1 MKTKPSWYYNQSAVI
16 PFRLKSGKLEVLLVT
31 SRIKKNWIIPKGI
44 IEIGLSPQQSAVK
57 EALEE
62 AGVSGN
68 LIDKLFDEYTYKK
81 WGGKC
86 RVKVY
91 LLQVEKVHKNW
102 DEKNTRERQWL
113 SINKAIKKI
122 NKKELVILLTLF
134 SESYLNFLK

>member
-16 PFRLKSGKLEVLLVT
+16 PFRFKSGKLEVLLVT

-44 IEIGLSPQQSAVK
+44 IEIGLSPQQSAAK

-68 LIDKLFDEYTYKK
+68 LIDILFEEYTYKK

>member
-1 MKTKPSWYYNQSAVI
+1 MKTKPNWYYNQSAVI
-16 PFRLKSGKLEVLLVT
+16 PFRLRTGKLEVLLIT
-31 SRIKKNWIIPKGI
+31 SRNKKNWIIPKGI

-68 LIDKLFDEYTYKK
+68 LIDKLFDEYTYEK

-91 LLQVEKVHKNW
+91 LLHVEKVHKNW
-102 DEKNTRERQWL
+102 EEKNIRGRKWL

-122 NKKELVILLTLF
+122 NKKELVKLLTLF
-134 SESYLNFLK
+134 NESYLNFIK

>member
-1 MKTKPSWYYNQSAVI
+1 MKTKPSWYYNQSAAI
-16 PFRLKSGKLEVLLVT
+16 PFRFDKGKLEVLLIT
-31 SRIKKNWIIPKGI
+31 SRSKKNWIIPKGI

-68 LIDKLFDEYTYKK
+68 LIDKLFDEYTYEK

-91 LLQVEKVHKNW
+91 LLQVEKVHRNW
-102 DEKNTRERQWL
+102 DEKNIRLRKWFPVK
-113 SINKAIKKI
+113 KAIKKI
-122 NKKELVILLTLF
+122 NKKELVEILTLF
-134 SESYLNFLK
+134 NGSYLDFIK